1 MMSPG
6 NQRDWSGLLYLPGE
20 ELVRSTIDGDD
31 ADWSDSLSYVP
42 PDSLV
47 RSVLDASV
55 RDRPMFILPATLLRT
70 SASRAEPNR
79 LRRTAALL
87 AGLGLSPFSLAAAAA
102 FHVVFLFAVGPWI
115 VTQAGAARSIRT
127 PLPPPFVVT
136 RLVYVPPASR
146 GASPIKATRTRS
158 PRPITRPSAGETLG
172 RVRTVLQSQPDS
184 GRTGGGEARQGSSTE
199 REVANALSQE
209 LFFARD
215 GFDLEAPDV
224 PKFELIVR
232 VLTQWPG
239 LRLRVLGAAPQRRE
253 PGSGPRPGMPEA
265 EALKRAFVQAGID
278 GARIDVGQIPEAERL
293 CPEREP
299 LCAAARRRVRTSMAN
314 FDGAMDRPPQ

>member
-1 MMSPG
+1 MSPG
-6 NQRDWSGLLYLPGE
+6 NPRAWSGLLYLPGE

-31 ADWSDSLSYVP
+31 ADWSESLSYVP

-47 RSVLDASV
+47 QTVLDASV
-55 RDRPMFILPATLLRT
+55 RERPTFILPATLLP
-70 SASRAEPNR
+70 SRAPLGAPNR

-102 FHVVFLFAVGPWI
+102 LHVVFLFAVGPWI

-127 PLPPPFVVT
+127 PPPMPVVVT

-146 GASPIKATRTRS
+146 EAPPVKAARKRPPLAVTSSLAGDSLGSGRT
-158 PRPITRPSAGETLG
+158 TLPSQL
-172 RVRTVLQSQPDS
+172 DS
-184 GRTGGGEARQGSSTE
+184 GRAGALEANQGFTPE
-199 REVANALSQE
+199 REAVIALNQE

-224 PKFELIVR
+224 PKLELIVR
-232 VLTQWPG
+232 VLTRWPG
-239 LRLRVLGAAPQRRE
+239 LRLRVLGAAPPPQRRE
-253 PGSGPRPGMPEA
+253 PGRPGMAEA
-265 EALKRAFVQAGID
+265 EMVKRSLVQAGID
-278 GARIDVGQIPEAERL
+278 GARIDVGQVPEAERL

-299 LCAAARRRVRTSMAN
+299 LCAAARRRVRTSVAN
-314 FDGAMDRPPQ
+314 FTGGVDRPPQ

>member
-1 MMSPG
+1 MSPG

-31 ADWSDSLSYVP
+31 ADWSESLSYVP
-42 PDSLV
+42 TDSLV
-47 RSVLDASV
+47 QTVLDASV
-55 RDRPMFILPATLLRT
+55 RERPTFILPATLLPTRAPLGAT
-70 SASRAEPNR
+70 SR

-102 FHVVFLFAVGPWI
+102 LHVVFLFAVGPWI
-115 VTQAGAARSIRT
+115 VTQAGAVRSIRT
-127 PLPPPFVVT
+127 PTPMPVVVT

-146 GASPIKATRTRS
+146 DAPPIKAARK
-158 PRPITRPSAGETLG
+158 RPPLAVTSSVGGDSLG
-172 RVRTVLQSQPDS
+172 AARTVLPSQPDS
-184 GRTGGGEARQGSSTE
+184 GRAGALEARQGGGSTSE
-199 REVANALSQE
+199 REAVMALNQE

-224 PKFELIVR
+224 PKLELIVR
-232 VLTQWPG
+232 VLTRWPG

-253 PGSGPRPGMPEA
+253 PGSLPGMAEA
-265 EALKRAFVQAGID
+265 EMVKRSLVQAGVD
-278 GARIDVGQIPEAERL
+278 GARIDVGQVPEAERL

-299 LCAAARRRVRTSMAN
+299 LCAAGRRRVRTSVAN
-314 FDGAMDRPPQ
+314 FNGGVDRPPQ